1 MKRKRRFLVGPFL
14 VKSRYYDG
22 CATSKVI
29 LHGIDCSSVTVV
41 KNILCNVEYDSDSVK
56 IILHSEKCKS
66 VTIVNIILH
75 SMTRILCFLLVGVR
89 ESRELVLPSNWC
101 WRI

>member
-1 MKRKRRFLVGPFL
+1 MKRKRRFLVRYFL

-29 LHGIDCSSVTVV
+29 LHGIDCYSVTVV
-41 KNILCNVEYDSDSVK
+41 KNILCNVECDSDSVK
-56 IILHSEKCKS
+56 IILCSTKCKS

-75 SMTRILCFLLVGVR
+75 SMTRSLFFLPIGVR
-89 ESRELVLPSNWC
+89 ESKELVLPSSWC